1 MRLGIQNRWGAAPCE
16 KPDGL
21 PSGFF
26 TRFSHRFAPV
36 RAGLQ
41 RGKTTR
47 TRALGA
53 WVQGTGPGPG
63 AGRMG
68 ARERAG
74 TGRTGAREQAG
85 TGRWAHGCKGAGRG
99 RALGAWVQG
108 SGPGPGAGRMGART
122 RARECGSRSTRTTG
136 AQKCDVRRCGNTEM
150 QKYGNMKVWT
160 RGWGCGTH
168 SCGHV
173 ERRSTRMRY
182 AKICPR
188 KSRPTFIG
196 KWDAII
202 QNVY

>member
-47 TRALGA
+47 TRTRALGA

-85 TGRWAHGCKGAGRG
+85 TGRTGAREQAGTGRWAHGCKGAGRG

-108 SGPGPGAGRMGART
+108 HGRGNAGAG
-122 RARECGSRSTRTTG
+122 AREPPARRNVMCGDAGTRKCRSMG
-136 AQKCDVRRCGNTEM
+136 
-150 QKYGNMKVWT
+150 
-160 RGWGCGTH
+160 
-168 SCGHV
+168 
-173 ERRSTRMRY
+173 
-182 AKICPR
+182 I
-188 KSRPTFIG
+188 
-196 KWDAII
+196 
-202 QNVY
+202 